1 MVTILGSMVN
11 IPHSYLTQFMQLFVL
26 YLYVSSLRQLC
37 IRFEIQSVKLNKLI
51 SLLFLA

>member
-26 YLYVSSLRQLC
+26 QFACVF
-37 IRFEIQSVKLNKLI
+37 FEAIMYTFWNTECEIK
-51 SLLFLA
+51 